1 MSGQPQCLHM
11 KLAVVI
17 GAYDP
22 KGGGAERSTA
32 QIVHE
37 LASRGHD
44 VTVITD
50 FYPEDYEFPGVT
62 IDCRPRSWLKSPWW
76 LWGFSRSAK
85 RRLQAGEFDASLS
98 VATVVPAS
106 VVQPRGGTVR
116 ETQQC
121 NVQMRRGVW
130 PQLVKRLLLWMSI
143 KQQVLLALERGTLAD
158 PMVKRV
164 AAVSR
169 YVVDQLRRHYE
180 LESSQISLIPN
191 ASQMPVVNDQTHR
204 VWRKRVREG
213 FNIPEGPPVYLFAAH
228 NPRLKGID
236 ALLEATKQLHDRGVE
251 LTLLLAGGITYAHQH
266 RIAEMGIRRCVRVIA
281 TTDRMAEL
289 YAATDVTV
297 LPTFY
302 DPSSKVVIESLMM
315 GKPSISTSLNGASDW
330 ILGEDGQELRG
341 RVIQDPSD
349 VDALAKA
356 MEELADPVE
365 RRRCE
370 AAMKGIAESLS
381 MKRHV
386 DQLEGLLA
394 EVAER

>member
-1 MSGQPQCLHM
+1 M

-37 LASRGHD
+37 LASRGHR
-44 VTVITD
+44 VTVITG
-50 FYPEDYEFPGVT
+50 FYPEGYEYPGVT
-62 IDCRPRSWLKSPWW
+62 MDRCTVVWPRSPWW
-76 LWGFSRSAK
+76 LWRFSRYA
-85 RRLQAGEFDASLS
+85 RGRLEAGGFDASLS
-98 VATVVPAS
+98 VSTVAPAS

-116 ETQQC
+116 ETQQR
-121 NVQMRRGVW
+121 NVQMRRGGW
-130 PQLVKRLLLWMSI
+130 GRLSKRLLLWMSI
-143 KQQVLLALERGTLAD
+143 KQQVLLALERRTLAD
-158 PMVKRV
+158 PMVKRI

-169 YVVDQLRRHYE
+169 YVVDQLHRHYE
-180 LESSQISLIPN
+180 IQPSRISVIPN
-191 ASQMPVVNDQTHR
+191 ASEMPVADDQTRR
-204 VWRKRVREG
+204 VWRERVRRG
-213 FNIPEGPPVYLFAAH
+213 FNIPDGPPVYLFAAL

-236 ALLEATKQLHDRGVE
+236 ALLEATKQLRDRGVE
-251 LTLLLAGGITYAHQH
+251 LTLLLAGGISYAHQ
-266 RIAEMGIRRCVRVIA
+266 RSLVELGIRECVRVIA

-315 GKPSISTSLNGASDW
+315 GKPAISTSLNGASDW
-330 ILGEDGQELRG
+330 ILGKDGQALRG

-356 MEELADPVE
+356 MEELADPAE

-370 AAMKGIAESLS
+370 KATEGIGESLS

-386 DQLEGLLA
+386 DQLESLFA
-394 EVAER
+394 EVAGDEPG